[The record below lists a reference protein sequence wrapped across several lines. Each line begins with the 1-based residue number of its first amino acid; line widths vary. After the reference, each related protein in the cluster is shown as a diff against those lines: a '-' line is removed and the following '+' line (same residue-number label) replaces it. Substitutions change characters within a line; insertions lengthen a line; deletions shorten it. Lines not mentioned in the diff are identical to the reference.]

1 MRKTSIKELATKAN
15 VSVTTV
21 SRVFNG
27 HPHTNAKTAKLVK
40 KLAREIN
47 YIPKSAA
54 RQYRVAVIIS
64 KLDENQ
70 INNYT
75 STLLMEI
82 GNYCS
87 EKSIHFQI
95 IPENCLNLL
104 DEYYIDY
111 AISLVSNL
119 SNIKQ
124 YSRTKFIFINTIP
137 DGGSGV
143 RSDNFESISHAVEY
157 LVGHGRKRLAIV
169 LPKNST
175 VERITAFQLA
185 LDKVGLAQEKCVVIE
200 LFGQQEFEIFSKHIR
215 HSNVD
220 GLIIGGESMPMQ
232 ICYFLDLLKL
242 KVPDDISVISY
253 EVPNFSK
260 FLLPPHTTI
269 KQNFKALV
277 EEAFAMLK
285 DTKKVKTDN
294 NVIIP
299 CEFIER
305 ESV

>member
-1 MRKTSIKELATKAN
+1 MVMKKTSIKELAAKAN

-21 SRVFNG
+21 SRVFND
-27 HPHTNAKTAKLVK
+27 HPHTNAKTAQLVK

-47 YIPKSAA
+47 YVPKSAA
-54 RQYRVAVIIS
+54 RQHRVAVIIS

-75 STLLMEI
+75 STLLTEI

-87 EKSIHFQI
+87 ENSINFQI
-95 IPENCLNLL
+95 IPENCLDLL

-111 AISLVSNL
+111 AISLISNL
-119 SNIKQ
+119 RNIAK

-137 DGGSGV
+137 PGECGV
-143 RSDNFESISHAVEY
+143 CSDNFESIQLAVEY
-157 LVGHGRKRLAIV
+157 FAAHNRKRLAIV

-175 VERITAFQLA
+175 IERIDAFHQA
-185 LDKVGLAQEKCVVIE
+185 LDKLGLDQDKCTSIE
-200 LFGQQEFEIFSKHIR
+200 LLGQHEFEIFSKQIR
-215 HSNVD
+215 RFNLD
-220 GLIIGGESMPMQ
+220 GLIIGGESMALQ
-232 ICYFLDLLKL
+232 ICYFLNLLQL
-242 KVPDDISVISY
+242 KVPDDISIISY

-260 FLLPPHTTI
+260 FLVPPHTTI
-269 KQNFKALV
+269 KQDFKGLV
-277 EEAFAMLK
+277 REAFALLK
-285 DTKKVKTDN
+285 KTKKRDN
-294 NVIIP
+294 IIIP